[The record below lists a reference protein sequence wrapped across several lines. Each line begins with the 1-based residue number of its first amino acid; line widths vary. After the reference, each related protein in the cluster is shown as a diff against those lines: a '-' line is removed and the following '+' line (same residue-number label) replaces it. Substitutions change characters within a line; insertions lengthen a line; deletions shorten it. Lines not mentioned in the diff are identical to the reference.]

1 MKTSK
6 KLSAA
11 GILQVLPLAE
21 LTIPYLESLSTG
33 ELIDLA
39 AQHGLDIPHGLER
52 VFIIEELFYL
62 DHNAEEAYQHD
73 INYGDVRHDDFKEFK
88 VLPRQYR
95 VSCVEVLIRD
105 PLWAFVFWEIKAYDK
120 NHHEDADGFDGY
132 CLRVIPLKEGV
143 LKEGVLKE
151 GPLKEGSLQPD
162 RSASFIVAIDAD
174 DNGRY
179 LGFPPDE
186 ERCYMIELC
195 MQNHENYTVL
205 AESRPFTLPCLIKP
219 EVDTPVTAASNEFMQ
234 TVYRNPLARLSG
246 VDGFSLVHSED
257 RRLRPRDS
265 VE

>member
-1 MKTSK
+1 
-6 KLSAA
+6 LD
-11 GILQVLPLAE
+11 E

-33 ELIDLA
+33 ELIELA

-62 DHNAEEAYQHD
+62 GHKAEDPAQHD
-73 INYGDVRHDDFKEFK
+73 INHGDKRHDDFKEYK
-88 VLPRQYR
+88 VLPRQYH
-95 VSCVEVLIRD
+95 VSFVEVLVRD

-120 NHHEDADGFDGY
+120 YHNEDAEGNEGY
-132 CLRVIPLKEGV
+132 CLRVIPLKEG
-143 LKEGVLKE
+143 
-151 GPLKEGSLQPD
+151 PLKEGGLQPD
-162 RSASFIVAIDAD
+162 RSASFIVAVDKD

-186 ERCYMIELC
+186 ERRYMIELC
-195 MQNHENYTVL
+195 MQNHESFTVL

-219 EVDTPVTAASNEFMQ
+219 KVDTPVSSCTPVTTASNEFMQ
-234 TVYRNPLARLSG
+234 AVYRNPLAQLSG
-246 VDGFSLVHSED
+246 VDRFSLVHSED